1 MSWNKP
7 TDIEET
13 ADKAQGEPGRSQAK
27 KEKGVLKI
35 NEVQL
40 KRQMMWWFELYH
52 GRIIMLNPVINIASL
67 IMGEILRVS

>member
-27 KEKGVLKI
+27 KEEGVLKI

-40 KRQMMWWFELYH
+40 KR
-52 GRIIMLNPVINIASL
+52 
-67 IMGEILRVS
+67 

>member
-7 TDIEET
+7 TDIEEI

-27 KEKGVLKI
+27 KEEGVLKI